1 MNTAKRYFFRKE
13 NKLKSRKI
21 IQQIF
26 AEGNS
31 FTVFP
36 LKVMWLP
43 SNEKNTLQAGISV
56 SSRYF
61 KRAVDRNRIK
71 RLIREA
77 YRLQKIELEE
87 HLSQNHQQLSIF
99 LIFIAKEIP
108 DYQTIFNASGR
119 VIHKLIKVANENHQ

>member
-36 LKVMWLP
+36 LKVLWLP
-43 SNEKNTLQAGISV
+43 SNENNTLQTGISV

-77 YRLQKIELEE
+77 YRLQKVELEE
-87 HLSQNHQQLSIF
+87 HLSQSHQRLSVF

-108 DYQTIFNASGR
+108 DYQKIFDASGR